1 VEISCLKFKSLTIR
15 LTFVDHDL
23 LGKSPVG
30 QLVPIQGTDAR
41 YGPYACFAFFPE
53 PLPEELA
60 LSMASITAVTR
71 ASSSLARLDQA
82 CDQLLDPALLIRPA
96 LYREALDTSA
106 LEGTYGQLTEIL
118 EAELPGAQFRSP
130 ETREILG
137 YVQAAFNSFATVE
150 SQPLSIG
157 LLNAAQ
163 ATLFEGVD
171 NPPYDVGRVRTHQV
185 WIGPADRSISEA
197 RFVPLPGDDR
207 LKASLET
214 WVDWVE
220 AEHDWPPVLRAALA
234 HYQFETLHPF
244 GDGNGRIGRLLIVL
258 QLLRSTAIRNPAVTV
273 SPWLRRNR
281 DQYQEELFRLSCT
294 GDWNPWIQF
303 FSAAIIHQ
311 CHALIAGATAL
322 TEWLTQ
328 SRDRINDRR
337 WAGAIYDV
345 LTNLTQWPV
354 VSIAS
359 VAERHSM
366 TATAASNIVGHL
378 EEIEVL
384 EELTGRSYGR
394 TFGATRV
401 MKIVDDI

>member
-1 VEISCLKFKSLTIR
+1 M
-15 LTFVDHDL
+15 DQDL
-23 LGKSPVG
+23 LSKSPVG
-30 QLVPIQGTDAR
+30 RLVPIQGTDAR

-53 PLPEELA
+53 PLPDEVA
-60 LSMASITAVTR
+60 LSMASINEITR

-82 CDQLLDPALLIRPA
+82 CDQLLDPGLLIRPA

-118 EAELPGAQFRSP
+118 EAQLPGVHFRSP

-137 YVQAAFNSFATVE
+137 YVQAAFNSFASVE
-150 SQPLSIG
+150 TQPISIS

-163 ATLFEGVD
+163 ATMFEGVD
-171 NPPYDVGRVRTHQV
+171 HPPLDVGKVRAHQV
-185 WIGPADRSISEA
+185 WIGPADQSILEA

-207 LKASLET
+207 LKSSLET
-214 WVDWVE
+214 WVNWVE
-220 AEHDWPPVLRAALA
+220 DEHDWPPVLRAALA
-234 HYQFETLHPF
+234 HYQFETLHPY

-258 QLLRSTAIRNPAVTV
+258 QLLRSKTIRNPAVTV
-273 SPWLRRNR
+273 SPWLRRHR
-281 DQYQEELFRLSCT
+281 DRYQDELLHVSCT
-294 GDWNPWIQF
+294 GDWNSWVQF
-303 FSAAIIHQ
+303 FCQAIHNQ
-311 CHALIAGATAL
+311 CNALIAGAIQL
-322 TEWLTQ
+322 TDWMKE

-337 WAGAIYDV
+337 WAGRIYDV
-345 LTNLTQWPV
+345 LTDLTQWPV

-359 VAERHSM
+359 LAERHSM
-366 TATAASNIVGHL
+366 TATAASNIVSHL
-378 EEIEVL
+378 EEISVL

>member
-1 VEISCLKFKSLTIR
+1 MDI
-15 LTFVDHDL
+15 DL
-23 LGKSPVG
+23 LTKSPIG

-41 YGPYACFAFFPE
+41 YGPFACFAFFPD
-53 PLPEELA
+53 PLPDDVA
-60 LSMASITAVTR
+60 LSMASINEVTK

-82 CDQLLDPALLIRPA
+82 CDQLLEPGLLIRPA

-118 EAELPGAQFRSP
+118 EAELPGVHFRSP
-130 ETREILG
+130 ETQEILG
-137 YVQAAFNSFATVE
+137 YVQTAFNSFAAVE
-150 SQPLSIG
+150 TQPISIS

-163 ATLFEGVD
+163 ATMFEWD
-171 NPPYDVGRVRTHQV
+171 QNPPQDLGQVRTHQV
-185 WIGPADRSISEA
+185 WIGPADKSILEA

-214 WVDWVE
+214 WVNWVE

-258 QLLRSTAIRNPAVTV
+258 QLLRSRAIGNPAVTV
-273 SPWLRRNR
+273 SPWLLRHR
-281 DQYQEELFRLSCT
+281 DQYQNELLQVSCT
-294 GDWNPWIQF
+294 GDWNPWVQF
-303 FSAAIIHQ
+303 FCHAIINQ
-311 CHALIAGATAL
+311 SNALIAGATQL
-322 TEWLTQ
+322 IEWLRE
-328 SRDRINDRR
+328 SRDRINEHR

-345 LTNLTQWPV
+345 LADLTQWPV

-359 VAERHSM
+359 LTERHSM
-366 TATAASNIVGHL
+366 TATAASNIVSHL
-378 EEIEVL
+378 EEIGVL
-384 EELTGRSYGR
+384 RELTGRSYGR

-401 MKIVDDI
+401 MKIVEEI

>member
-1 VEISCLKFKSLTIR
+1 MDPAILS
-15 LTFVDHDL
+15 
-23 LGKSPVG
+23 KSPVG
-30 QLVPIQGTDAR
+30 QLIPIQGTDAR
-41 YGPYACFAFFPE
+41 CGPYACFAFFPE
-53 PLPEELA
+53 PLPDDVA
-60 LSMASITAVTR
+60 LSMASINEVTK

-118 EAELPGAQFRSP
+118 EAQLPGVHFRSP

-137 YVQAAFNSFATVE
+137 YVQAAYNAFAAVE
-150 SQPLSIG
+150 TQPISVS

-163 ATLFEGVD
+163 ATMFAGVE
-171 NPPYDVGRVRTHQV
+171 NPPRDLGKVRTHQV
-185 WIGPADRSISEA
+185 WIGPADQSILEA

-207 LKASLET
+207 LKSSLEM
-214 WVDWVE
+214 WVNWVE

-234 HYQFETLHPF
+234 HYQFETLHPY

-258 QLLRSTAIRNPAVTV
+258 QLLRNKAIRNPAVTV
-273 SPWLRRNR
+273 SPWLRRHH
-281 DQYQEELFRLSCT
+281 DQYQDELFRVSCT
-294 GDWNPWIQF
+294 GDWNPWVRF
-303 FSAAIIHQ
+303 FCHAITNQ
-311 CHALIAGATAL
+311 CNALIAGTTGM
-322 TEWLTQ
+322 TEWLKE

-345 LTNLTQWPV
+345 LTSLTQWPV

-359 VAERHSM
+359 IAERHSM

-378 EEIEVL
+378 QEIAVL

-394 TFGATRV
+394 TFGAPRV
-401 MKIVDDI
+401 MKIVEDI